1 MEDIRER
8 PRQGESRATRG
19 GQMTVDRWLEVVGDT
34 ESMRGG
40 VKGRNRVTKITAFF
54 PERQT
59 IRNQRNQ

>member
-1 MEDIRER
+1 
-8 PRQGESRATRG
+8 
-19 GQMTVDRWLEVVGDT
+19 MTVDRWLEVVGDT